1 MHFASHGPDDLRLP
15 IAKSVFAD
23 KRQKNHLCDQRFIS
37 SERFDGYN
45 ISFPQTTTNNFWT
58 PTWLLP
64 SCWVCWFYPPT
75 IMEVKKMA
83 TSNSQP
89 NRWSL
94 PPNHHRPTPHL
105 ARERRITGTDAARL
119 KLLTF
124 WLTRSLRG
132 KPESSNTLGTCCEE
146 PNFSSFFCGHGCDDG
161 HHVSGVKVR
170 KEHEGGS

>member
-64 SCWVCWFYPPT
+64 SCWVCWFLPSHNHGSEKNGYLQFSAQPLIPSTQPPPT
-75 IMEVKKMA
+75 N
-83 TSNSQP
+83 TSPGTWTSYHGNRRCPSQAADVLAHTVTTRQARIFQHTG
-89 NRWSL
+89 NLLRRTKLFVLLLWSWL
-94 PPNHHRPTPHL
+94 WWWSP
-105 ARERRITGTDAARL
+105 RE
-119 KLLTF
+119 
-124 WLTRSLRG
+124 WS
-132 KPESSNTLGTCCEE
+132 ES
-146 PNFSSFFCGHGCDDG
+146 P
-161 HHVSGVKVR
+161 
-170 KEHEGGS
+170 